1 MYIKAEFNMMNVELS
16 GGWDQVVDEKL
27 IKIF

>member
-16 GGWDQVVDEKL
+16 RGWDQVVDEKL